1 MMVVVAVPYG
11 SQSTKNGIYWRF
23 LLLWS
28 RAGQK
33 GKSVQLLMRPRA
45 SNRVTNVHQRAR
57 TFQRLSFGMRVLH
70 PIRTLSARR
79 VFRSWTLCQNGWGF
93 QVRAKSLRTRPARPY
108 EVGRRSRAS
117 HGLRMGTLRRSLP
130 GAEAMRVD
138 GRALEAKPR
147 FGAPICC
154 QIVKPVLRRHRSA
167 MVAFASPRPCE
178 WTCRRV

>member
-1 MMVVVAVPYG
+1 
-11 SQSTKNGIYWRF
+11 
-23 LLLWS
+23 
-28 RAGQK
+28 
-33 GKSVQLLMRPRA
+33 
-45 SNRVTNVHQRAR
+45 
-57 TFQRLSFGMRVLH
+57 MRVLH

-147 FGAPICC
+147 FGALICC

-178 WTCRRV
+178 WTCRRVWPESDARRNGGRGRGRKGRARQEKWDVGRRRGRTGRAGGRMFGQ